1 MKNWMGRQCRHKSV
15 YFLFFLI
22 SAVFC
27 IFAFRVSGPACAAAE
42 TPAGAIK
49 AMAGKNDA
57 VLVTT
62 ETGAPVFSHNSR
74 KKLVPASTL
83 KVLTALAALHYLGP
97 DYRFPTEF
105 YRTETDD
112 LLIKGYGDP
121 MLVSEAVSD
130 IAGVLKSRIE
140 RVQNIVLDGTYFKNP
155 VDIPG
160 VAADTEQP
168 YNAPNGALCVN
179 FNTINFKTR
188 NGRIIS
194 AEPQTPML
202 PVALSR
208 IKEKNL
214 SAGRVLLS
222 DHFGET
228 LVYAGQLF
236 EHFLTQTGITV
247 SGRIGEGTLKP
258 EKADLI
264 YRHASEYP
272 LTEIT
277 KKLLK
282 YSNNYMANQVL
293 LAAGAAV
300 YGPPATLEKGVT
312 LLRRYCQKQLG
323 ITDIE
328 LAEGSGISRKN
339 RASAAAFDRIFAEF
353 AEYYELMPNSG
364 NIYYK
369 TGTLD
374 GIQTRVGYIQSGTG
388 LYRFAILLN
397 TKGKRTE
404 PILAEIKK
412 LIQEQ

>member
-1 MKNWMGRQCRHKSV
+1 MKHRMGRQCRHRSV

-27 IFAFRVSGPACAAAE
+27 ISAFRVSGPACAAAE
-42 TPAGAIK
+42 TPAGAISS
-49 AMAGKNDA
+49 MAGKNDA

-62 ETGAPVFSHNSR
+62 ETGASVFSHNSR
-74 KKLVPASTL
+74 KKLIPASTL
-83 KVLTALAALHYLGP
+83 KVLTALAAFHYLGP

-105 YRTETDD
+105 YRTETND

-130 IAGVLKSRIE
+130 IATVLNSRID
-140 RVQNIVLDGTYFKNP
+140 RVQDIVLDGTYFKNP

-160 VAADTEQP
+160 VAANTEQP
-168 YNAPNGALCVN
+168 YNAPNGAICVN

-188 NGRIIS
+188 NGRIVS

-208 IKEKNL
+208 IKKNNL

-236 EHFLTQTGITV
+236 EYFLTQAGITV
-247 SGRIGEGTLKP
+247 SGRIREGALKQQ
-258 EKADLI
+258 KADLI

-277 KKLLK
+277 RRLFK

-312 LLRRYCQKQLG
+312 LLRRYCQKHLG
-323 ITDIE
+323 ITGIE

-339 RASAAAFDRIFAEF
+339 RISATMFERILAEF
-353 AEYYELMPNSG
+353 AVYYDLMPDTDG
-364 NIYYK
+364 IYYK

-374 GIQTRVGYIQSGTG
+374 GIRTRVGYIKSKEGF
-388 LYRFAILLN
+388 YRFVILLN

-404 PILAEIKK
+404 PIIKEMKK
-412 LIQEQ
+412 LIQ

>member
-1 MKNWMGRQCRHKSV
+1 MKNWIGRRCRHASF

-27 IFAFRVSGPACAAAE
+27 IFAFRVSGPACAAE
-42 TPAGAIK
+42 QTPAGAIRS
-49 AMAGKNDA
+49 MAGKNDA

-62 ETGAPVFSHNSR
+62 ETGEAVFSHNSR
-74 KKLVPASTL
+74 KKLIPASTL

-130 IAGVLKSRIE
+130 IAKVLKSRID
-140 RVQNIVLDGTYFKNP
+140 RVQDIVLDGTYFKNP
-155 VDIPG
+155 AEIPG
-160 VAADTEQP
+160 VAANTEQP

-188 NGRIIS
+188 NGRIVS

-208 IKEKNL
+208 IKENNL

-222 DHFGET
+222 DHLGET

-236 EHFLTQTGITV
+236 EYFLAQAGITV
-247 SGRIGEGTLKP
+247 SGSIREGALKP
-258 EKADLI
+258 QKAEPI

-272 LTEIT
+272 LTEII
-277 KKLLK
+277 KKLFK

-312 LLRRYCQKQLG
+312 LLRKYCQTQLG
-323 ITDIE
+323 ITDLQ

-339 RASAAAFDRIFAEF
+339 RASAGMFDRILAEF
-353 AEYYELMPNSG
+353 GEYYELMPNSG

-374 GIQTRVGYIQSGTG
+374 GIQTRVGYIKSGTG
-388 LYRFAILLN
+388 LLYRFVILLN

-404 PILAEIKK
+404 PIIKEIRK
-412 LIQEQ
+412 LIQ